1 MTLFKSPNLI
11 SKLKTKRKSLIQIN
25 YFKSIQNNFEFK
37 KALSHRKNS
46 INTNKLSF
54 NKLILLTVYFSYRF
68 NYLQQKR
75 IKSQILLSCFCKLK
89 KKLKSISYNFTY
101 TRYRIS
107 IKQYLLVYLKL
118 LKRLILNSIKTRI
131 EFAQEES
138 TFKDEIKVFF
148 KALKL
153 NLINIYQ
160 KLLKNSKEFSLDS
173 LKIKN
178 FLYEYSKR
186 IILVTLL
193 YAAPIFAL
201 LNHSLICSIPIG
213 DNVIIN
219 RSLLKIFGR
228 IPYLLQ
234 IFKKVF
240 GIVDSDSKFWILYI
254 YYLIFPSGYQALK
267 IPYEIAYNGTVAFS
281 FFSFQFALELI
292 QEYLVLP
299 FDMYLGFNQWLYNH
313 RFDTKISPPFR
324 TIYAQLYDEIL
335 MTNCSNLIQKFED
348 LLFVISQSIV
358 SPLIF
363 VTLCALVYNCVYY
376 VLKKKNPQIL
386 LLSNTVARTM
396 VDSKDDLFYR
406 ILLI

>member
-11 SKLKTKRKSLIQIN
+11 SNIKTKKKLLIRIN
-25 YFKSIQNNFEFK
+25 YFKLLKNNFEINK
-37 KALSHRKNS
+37 TLSFTKNS
-46 INTNKLSF
+46 INRNKLSF
-54 NKLILLTVYFSYRF
+54 NKLTLLAVYFSYRF
-68 NYLQQKR
+68 NYLQQKK
-75 IKSQILLSCFCKLK
+75 IKSQILLSYFSRIK
-89 KKLKSISYNFTY
+89 KKLKSISYNSTY
-101 TRYRIS
+101 LQYKIS

-118 LKRLILNSIKTRI
+118 LKRLILNSIKTRL
-131 EFAQEES
+131 EFRQNKNKFNDQIKFL
-138 TFKDEIKVFF
+138 FKY
-148 KALKL
+148 LQSNL
-153 NLINIYQ
+153 NSLYK
-160 KLLKNSKEFSLDS
+160 KLLQNVRGFSFDKS
-173 LKIKN
+173 SIKN

-193 YAAPIFAL
+193 YAAPFFAL
-201 LNHSLICSIPIG
+201 LNHALVCFIPIG

-219 RSLLKIFGR
+219 RSLLGIFGK
-228 IPYLLQ
+228 IPYLLTV
-234 IFKKVF
+234 FKRVF

-299 FDMYLGFNQWLYNH
+299 FDMYLGFTQWLYNH
-313 RFDTKISPPFR
+313 KFDTKIGPPFR
-324 TIYAQLYDEIL
+324 TLYAQLYDEIL

-386 LLSNTVARTM
+386 LISKTVARTM
-396 VDSKDDLFYR
+396 VDSKDDLF
-406 ILLI
+406 